1 MDGSRTGMAERTA
14 MCRAMLLS
22 PGGVALLDNAGRV
35 VGANPAG
42 EALLGLR
49 EGGALASAFLEP
61 HRTGIAALLEDARR
75 AGEGVAGPVRAV
87 RTDGSTHLELMA
99 RHGTVGEGS
108 DAGAGWSFVVSMS
121 EVPTEA
127 SDRVFR
133 ANQQRLSAHFHRTP
147 LASIEWNLDR
157 TARLWNPAAERIFG
171 FTAEEA
177 ATNDLFPLIVHPES
191 RGQVDEV
198 WEMLTSGT
206 GGEANTNTNTTKD
219 GRTVLCRWYNTPLRD
234 EDGRVLGVASLA
246 EDITERALAE
256 RRLRESERRLR
267 SIIDSL
273 PVLVWA
279 LDEDLRPV
287 FWNAHAQMLTGYEG
301 HELLGVRAAASVIF
315 PADKRSLEKFV
326 SGDFDMLER
335 PLHCSDGSTRRVLWS
350 NVATRCPVPG
360 WRAWG
365 VGIDVTEQRLAERA
379 LRESERRFRDVFGT
393 VSLAGVVLS
402 PDGTVLDCN
411 DTMLRTLE
419 RARDEVIG
427 RDWYE
432 LTLPEED
439 RDAGRRELERAMT
452 RGEYTVH
459 RERRLLSASGVWR
472 SMHWARSLLRDP
484 DGRPIAACAFGQDVT
499 EQRRAEAE
507 LADYREHLEK
517 LVEQRTRALAE
528 SHDQLARAERQAA
541 VGQLAAGLGHDI
553 NNVLLPVRCH
563 LDTIVCAGDSRVHS
577 AAEAIGTGLQVLER
591 LADSLRSLTDTRGA
605 RGTVGAESIDL
616 WAWWQEVGA
625 LVERVPAGRV
635 AFEATLGEGLPR
647 VRGEH
652 HRLTQAVVNLV
663 LNAVEAVNEAARP
676 RVVMRIAAASGGA
689 VLEVSDNGRGMSAE
703 MRARA
708 LEPFYSTKTRTLS
721 TGLGLSIV
729 NAFVRGLGGKVEIES
744 DPGSGTCVRLILP
757 EARVLRFEA
766 ERAAV
771 PEAGPG
777 PSLRDAAAL
786 RGVAALDL
794 DDQRVRSIHEQV
806 LQSLGWEC
814 LPYTGEFTGVDV
826 LVTDAQGALEVAS
839 SRDVVVLRVVSNSD
853 SAGSEGISGVVSA
866 RAGLSELR
874 RIYGSVLG
882 RSQPG

>member
-1 MDGSRTGMAERTA
+1 MDGSRAGAAEETA
-14 MCRAMLLS
+14 MCRALLLS
-22 PGGVALLDNAGRV
+22 PGGVALLDGGGRV

-42 EALLGLR
+42 ESVLGLR
-49 EGGALASAFLEP
+49 LGESLASAFLEP
-61 HRTGIAALLEDARR
+61 HRTGIASLLEEARR
-75 AGEGVAGPVRAV
+75 AGPGVAGPVRAV
-87 RTDGSTHLELMA
+87 RTDGLTHLELMA
-99 RHGTVGEGS
+99 RHDAGGEGGG
-108 DAGAGWSFVVSMS
+108 AAAGWSFVVSVS
-121 EVPTEA
+121 VVPTEA

-133 ANQQRLSAHFHRTP
+133 ANQQRLSAHFQRTP

-157 TARLWNPAAERIFG
+157 TARLWNPAAEKIFG

-198 WEMLTSGT
+198 WEMLTLGT
-206 GGEANTNTNTTKD
+206 GGEANTNTNMTKD

-246 EDITERALAE
+246 EDITERAIAE

-279 LDEDLRPV
+279 LDEELRPV

-301 HELLGVRAAASVIF
+301 HELLGVRASSSLIF

-379 LRESERRFRDVFGT
+379 LRESERRFRDVFRS

-411 DTMLRTLE
+411 DTMLQTLE
-419 RARDEVIG
+419 RDREEVIG
-427 RDWYE
+427 RDWYD

-439 RDAGRRELERAMT
+439 RDAARRELERAMT

-484 DGRPIAACAFGQDVT
+484 DGRPVAACAFGQDVT

-507 LADYREHLEK
+507 LADYREHLER

-563 LDTIVCAGDSRVHS
+563 LDTIVGAADAPVRS
-577 AAEAIGTGLQVLER
+577 AAEAIGSGLQVLER
-591 LADSLRSLTDTRGA
+591 LADSLRSLTDTHGA
-605 RGTVGAESIDL
+605 RGMVRAESIDL
-616 WAWWQEVGA
+616 GAWWDEVGA
-625 LVERVPAGRV
+625 LVERVPGERV
-635 AFEATLGEGLPR
+635 AFEAKVGEGLPR

-663 LNAVEAVNEAARP
+663 LNAAEAVNEAAEP
-676 RVVMRIAAASGGA
+676 RVEVRIAAAAAGGA

-703 MRARA
+703 TRARA
-708 LEPFYSTKTRTLS
+708 LEPFFSTKTRTLS

-729 NAFVRGLGGKVEIES
+729 NAFVLGLGGKVEIES

-757 EARVLRFEA
+757 EARALRVETRRALVLA
-766 ERAAV
+766 
-771 PEAGPG
+771 PEPAPE
-777 PSLRDAAAL
+777 L

-794 DDQRVRSIHEQV
+794 SDQRVRSIHEQV

-814 LPYTGEFTGVDV
+814 LPYTGDFEGVDV
-826 LVTDAQGALEVAS
+826 LVTDAESAAGVPS
-839 SRDVVVLRVVSNSD
+839 SRELVVLRVVSNSD
-853 SAGSEGISGVVSA
+853 SADSEGISGVVSA

>member
-1 MDGSRTGMAERTA
+1 
-14 MCRAMLLS
+14 MCRALLLS
-22 PGGVALLDNAGRV
+22 PGGVVLLDAGGRV
-35 VGANPAG
+35 VGVNPAG
-42 EALLGLR
+42 GLVLGVV
-49 EGGALASAFLEP
+49 EGDTLASAFLEP
-61 HRTGIAALLEDARR
+61 HRTGIASLLEDARR
-75 AGEGVAGPVRAV
+75 AGAGVAGPVRAV
-87 RTDGSTHLELMA
+87 RTDGSTHLELTA
-99 RHGTVGEGS
+99 RYDGAGEGCS
-108 DAGAGWSFVVSMS
+108 AAAGWSFVVSVS
-121 EVPTEA
+121 VVPTEA

-133 ANQQRLSAHFHRTP
+133 ANQQRLAAHFERTP

-157 TARLWNPAAERIFG
+157 TARLWNPAAEKIFG

-191 RGQVDEV
+191 RGQVDDV
-198 WEMLTSGT
+198 WEKLSAGT
-206 GGEANTNTNTTKD
+206 GGEANTNTNMTKD

-256 RRLRESERRLR
+256 RRLRESERRLS

-301 HELLGVRAAASVIF
+301 HEVLGVREAASLIF
-315 PADKRSLEKFV
+315 PADKRSLAKFV

-379 LRESERRFRDVFGT
+379 LRESERRFRDVFAT

-411 DTMLRTLE
+411 DAMLRTLE
-419 RARDEVIG
+419 RGREEVIG
-427 RDWYE
+427 RDWYA
-432 LTLPEED
+432 LTVPEED
-439 RDAGRRELERAMT
+439 RDAARRELERAMT
-452 RGEYTVH
+452 RGEFVVH
-459 RERRLLSASGVWR
+459 RERRLVSASGASR
-472 SMHWARSLLRDP
+472 SMNWARSLLRDP

-528 SHDQLARAERQAA
+528 SHGQLARAERQAA

-563 LDTIVCAGDSRVHS
+563 LDTIVGVGDERARS
-577 AAEAIGTGLQVLER
+577 AVEAIGSGLQVLER
-591 LADSLRSLTDTRGA
+591 LADSLRSLTDTRA
-605 RGTVGAESIDL
+605 VRGTVGAESIDL
-616 WAWWQEVGA
+616 RAWWAEVGA
-625 LVERVPAGRV
+625 LVRRVPSDGV
-635 AFEATLGEGLPR
+635 AFEAKIGEDLPR

-663 LNAVEAVNEAARP
+663 LNSVEALDRASSP
-676 RVVMRIAAASGGA
+676 RVGLRVAAVAGGA
-689 VLEVSDNGRGMSAE
+689 VIEVSDNGRGMSAE
-703 MRARA
+703 IRERA

-729 NAFVRGLGGKVEIES
+729 NGFVRGLGGQVEIES

-757 EARVLRFEA
+757 EAA
-766 ERAAV
+766 
-771 PEAGPG
+771 
-777 PSLRDAAAL
+777 
-786 RGVAALDL
+786 GVAAEAVERVEVALVEAAVDVGVAVLDVS
-794 DDQRVRSIHEQV
+794 DQRVRSIHEQV
-806 LQSLGWEC
+806 LQALGWEV
-814 LPYTGEFTGVDV
+814 LPYTGDIDGVDV
-826 LVTDAQGALEVAS
+826 LVTDREGGRGNAGGDQNPRRL
-839 SRDVVVLRVVSNSD
+839 VVLRVVSDSD
-853 SAGSEGISGVVSA
+853 SAEFEGVSGVVSA
-866 RAGLSELR
+866 RAGLLELR
-874 RIYGSVLG
+874 RLYGSVLG